1 MAAAAVARWAPPTA
15 SDADA
20 MVSLNR
26 TPKAKKAKARKA
38 PASAGSIA
46 PSLPRDTNG
55 PKPASAVMPAPP
67 PRSPSEKDPGASG
80 EPRRRANPGA
90 PSPPAPVQRVATA
103 RGVLDFG
110 PSETG
115 RSRTEAVDLTR
126 VHERCP
132 VCDWVF
138 KGPQGIPGHYKKHIA
153 ADVSA
158 DAAKA
163 ALDAFTAHVVKKSED
178 KRRAAVEEKRRREA
192 ARQASARQA
201 ALELRRRR
209 EAEGVT
215 ERSQQPRVEHD
226 REVAGDGLEAFPTY
240 DYPETQ
246 WDGVATGLYQR
257 HMDDIAKSLREDGVL
272 VLNTAGWRRGYPFNP
287 GSRRVSGE
295 LQTALGALNAEDRF
309 PHLPECVRL
318 EGKKHVTW
326 PRNVAKANVAVR
338 DYRVDH
344 GIARAM
350 DALDTVARDTLHN
363 VCRSLGFR
371 STELDALLDESPLPL
386 EEKGASTLTVFAY
399 DAARDA
405 LPSLTEFA
413 AEPHVDRTILTLVV
427 SNQRDGLRVRRADDS
442 WRTAS
447 LGRYRIAV
455 IPGHTLEHALGGAIS
470 ATTHAVSRL
479 RVPRNALV
487 FRLAARRD
495 AVVSPATPR
504 DIAARYPTQTAKELD
519 EAFERT
525 HRSVNRPP
533 EPANPARRAARATPA
548 IGRKI
553 SLTVRDQDNYK
564 LHIKTRLD
572 CEFLR
577 IFDVFRDDRGLA
589 HDAVRFLFDGSRINP
604 VQTPRDLDM
613 EDGDCIEAMMEQV
626 GD

>member
-80 EPRRRANPGA
+80 EPPRRANPGV

-240 DYPETQ
+240 DYLETQ
-246 WDGVATGLYQR
+246 
-257 HMDDIAKSLREDGVL
+257 
-272 VLNTAGWRRGYPFNP
+272 
-287 GSRRVSGE
+287 
-295 LQTALGALNAEDRF
+295 
-309 PHLPECVRL
+309 
-318 EGKKHVTW
+318 
-326 PRNVAKANVAVR
+326 
-338 DYRVDH
+338 
-344 GIARAM
+344 
-350 DALDTVARDTLHN
+350 
-363 VCRSLGFR
+363 
-371 STELDALLDESPLPL
+371 
-386 EEKGASTLTVFAY
+386 
-399 DAARDA
+399 
-405 LPSLTEFA
+405 
-413 AEPHVDRTILTLVV
+413 
-427 SNQRDGLRVRRADDS
+427 
-442 WRTAS
+442 
-447 LGRYRIAV
+447 
-455 IPGHTLEHALGGAIS
+455 
-470 ATTHAVSRL
+470 
-479 RVPRNALV
+479 
-487 FRLAARRD
+487 
-495 AVVSPATPR
+495 
-504 DIAARYPTQTAKELD
+504 
-519 EAFERT
+519 
-525 HRSVNRPP
+525 
-533 EPANPARRAARATPA
+533 
-548 IGRKI
+548 
-553 SLTVRDQDNYK
+553 
-564 LHIKTRLD
+564 
-572 CEFLR
+572 
-577 IFDVFRDDRGLA
+577 
-589 HDAVRFLFDGSRINP
+589 
-604 VQTPRDLDM
+604 
-613 EDGDCIEAMMEQV
+613 
-626 GD
+626 

>member
-1 MAAAAVARWAPPTA
+1 MAAAAVARCAPPT
-15 SDADA
+15 
-20 MVSLNR
+20 
-26 TPKAKKAKARKA
+26 
-38 PASAGSIA
+38 
-46 PSLPRDTNG
+46 
-55 PKPASAVMPAPP
+55 
-67 PRSPSEKDPGASG
+67 
-80 EPRRRANPGA
+80 ANPGA

-115 RSRTEAVDLTR
+115 RSRAEAADLTR

-132 VCDWVF
+132 VCDMVF
-138 KGPQGIPGHYKKHIA
+138 NGPQGIPGHYKKHIA

-158 DAAKA
+158 AKA
-163 ALDAFTAHVVKKSED
+163 ALDAFTAHVAKKRED
-178 KRRAAVEEKRRREA
+178 KRRALAVEKRRREEA
-192 ARQASARQA
+192 ARQASERRA

-226 REVAGDGLEAFPTY
+226 PSDDPSDGLEAFPTY

-246 WDGVATGLYQR
+246 WDGVATERYQR
-257 HMDDIAKSLREDGVL
+257 HMDDIAKSLLEDGVL
-272 VLNTAGWRRGYPFNP
+272 VLNTKGWRRGIPFDS
-287 GSRRVSGE
+287 GSSRRVSEE
-295 LQTALGALNAEDRF
+295 LETALGALNAENPF

-326 PRNVAKANVAVR
+326 PRNVSKAKVAVR
-338 DYRVDH
+338 DRGVDY

-371 STELDALLDESPLPL
+371 STELDALLDESPLPS

-427 SNQRDGLRVRRADDS
+427 SNERDGLRVRRADDS

-447 LGRYRIAV
+447 LGRNRIAV
-455 IPGHTLEHALGGAIS
+455 IPGRTLEHALGGAIK

-479 RVPRNALV
+479 RVPRNTLV
-487 FRLAARRD
+487 FRLAARPD

-533 EPANPARRAARATPA
+533 EPDNPARRAAHATPA
-548 IGRKI
+548 IGRAINLK
-553 SLTVRDQDNYK
+553 VRDIGDKYG
-564 LHIKTRLD
+564 LHFKATLD
-572 CEFLR
+572 CQFSK
-577 IFDVFRDDRGLA
+577 IFDAFCRRRGLNR
-589 HDAVRFLFDGSRINP
+589 DKVRFLFDGQILETH
-604 VQTPRDLDM
+604 QTPNDFDM
-613 EDGDCIEAMMEQV
+613 EDGDCIDAMMKQV

>member
-1 MAAAAVARWAPPTA
+1 MPPHEFPTDGTLYVDPRPDMDPELA
-15 SDADA
+15 SQ
-20 MVSLNR
+20 LK
-26 TPKAKKAKARKA
+26 TLQGK
-38 PASAGSIA
+38 
-46 PSLPRDTNG
+46 LRDIVDIVTTFQEATTTTNEEDL
-55 PKPASAVMPAPP
+55 P
-67 PRSPSEKDPGASG
+67 PRPRLDEQYRAIKACCKNASEWFQKERARIQAS
-80 EPRRRANPGA
+80 
-90 PSPPAPVQRVATA
+90 TM
-103 RGVLDFG
+103 
-110 PSETG
+110 
-115 RSRTEAVDLTR
+115 
-126 VHERCP
+126 
-132 VCDWVF
+132 
-138 KGPQGIPGHYKKHIA
+138 
-153 ADVSA
+153 SA
-158 DAAKA
+158 DDKTEWSTR
-163 ALDAFTAHVVKKSED
+163 LDDDGTFG
-178 KRRAAVEEKRRREA
+178 VEEA

-209 EAEGVT
+209 AAEGVT

-246 WDGVATGLYQR
+246 WDGVATERYQT

-272 VLNTAGWRRGYPFNP
+272 VLNTKGWRRGIPFNR
-287 GSRRVSGE
+287 GSRRVSEE
-295 LQTALGALNAEDRF
+295 LQTALGALNAENRF

-326 PRNVAKANVAVR
+326 PRNVAKANVTVR
-338 DYRVDH
+338 DRGVDY

-399 DAARDA
+399 DAAKDA
-405 LPSLTEFA
+405 LLSLTEFA

-447 LGRYRIAV
+447 LGPNRIAV
-455 IPGHTLEHALGGAIS
+455 IPGCTLEHALGGAIS

-479 RVPRNALV
+479 RVTRNALV
-487 FRLAARRD
+487 FRLAARPD
-495 AVVSPATPR
+495 AVVSPATRR

-553 SLTVRDQDNYK
+553 SLTVRDQDNYE

-572 CEFLR
+572 WEFLR

-613 EDGDCIEAMMEQV
+613 EDGDCIQAMMEQV

>member
-1 MAAAAVARWAPPTA
+1 
-15 SDADA
+15 
-20 MVSLNR
+20 
-26 TPKAKKAKARKA
+26 
-38 PASAGSIA
+38 
-46 PSLPRDTNG
+46 
-55 PKPASAVMPAPP
+55 
-67 PRSPSEKDPGASG
+67 
-80 EPRRRANPGA
+80 
-90 PSPPAPVQRVATA
+90 
-103 RGVLDFG
+103 
-110 PSETG
+110 
-115 RSRTEAVDLTR
+115 
-126 VHERCP
+126 
-132 VCDWVF
+132 
-138 KGPQGIPGHYKKHIA
+138 
-153 ADVSA
+153 
-158 DAAKA
+158 
-163 ALDAFTAHVVKKSED
+163 
-178 KRRAAVEEKRRREA
+178 
-192 ARQASARQA
+192 
-201 ALELRRRR
+201 
-209 EAEGVT
+209 
-215 ERSQQPRVEHD
+215 
-226 REVAGDGLEAFPTY
+226 
-240 DYPETQ
+240 
-246 WDGVATGLYQR
+246 
-257 HMDDIAKSLREDGVL
+257 
-272 VLNTAGWRRGYPFNP
+272 
-287 GSRRVSGE
+287 
-295 LQTALGALNAEDRF
+295 
-309 PHLPECVRL
+309 LPECVRL
-318 EGKKHVTW
+318 EGKKYVTW

-533 EPANPARRAARATPA
+533 EPANPAPRAARATPA
-548 IGRKI
+548 IGREIHLKVKD
-553 SLTVRDQDNYK
+553 LTNYV
-564 LHIKTRLD
+564 LRIKTTLD
-572 CEFLR
+572 CQFLK
-577 IFDVFRDDRGLA
+577 IFEAFCDDRRHA
-589 HDAVRFLFDGSRINP
+589 HDTVRFLFKSSQIHSR
-604 VQTPRDLDM
+604 QTPRNLGM
-613 EDGDCIEAMMEQV
+613 KDGDCIYAVHKMC

>member
-1 MAAAAVARWAPPTA
+1 
-15 SDADA
+15 
-20 MVSLNR
+20 
-26 TPKAKKAKARKA
+26 
-38 PASAGSIA
+38 
-46 PSLPRDTNG
+46 
-55 PKPASAVMPAPP
+55 
-67 PRSPSEKDPGASG
+67 
-80 EPRRRANPGA
+80 
-90 PSPPAPVQRVATA
+90 
-103 RGVLDFG
+103 
-110 PSETG
+110 
-115 RSRTEAVDLTR
+115 
-126 VHERCP
+126 
-132 VCDWVF
+132 
-138 KGPQGIPGHYKKHIA
+138 
-153 ADVSA
+153 
-158 DAAKA
+158 
-163 ALDAFTAHVVKKSED
+163 
-178 KRRAAVEEKRRREA
+178 
-192 ARQASARQA
+192 
-201 ALELRRRR
+201 LELRRRR

-226 REVAGDGLEAFPTY
+226 REVADDGLEAFPTY
-240 DYPETQ
+240 DYLETQ
-246 WDGVATGLYQR
+246 WDGVATERYQT

-272 VLNTAGWRRGYPFNP
+272 VLNTAGWRRGIPFNR
-287 GSRRVSGE
+287 GSRRVSEE
-295 LQTALGALNAEDRF
+295 LQTALGALNAENRF
-309 PHLPECVRL
+309 PNLPECVRL

-326 PRNVAKANVAVR
+326 PRNVAKANVTVR
-338 DYRVDH
+338 DRGVDY

-553 SLTVRDQDNYK
+553 NVTVRDQDNYK

-577 IFDVFRDDRGLA
+577 IFDAFRDDRGLA

-604 VQTPRDLDM
+604 LLTPRDLDM

>member
-1 MAAAAVARWAPPTA
+1 
-15 SDADA
+15 
-20 MVSLNR
+20 
-26 TPKAKKAKARKA
+26 
-38 PASAGSIA
+38 
-46 PSLPRDTNG
+46 
-55 PKPASAVMPAPP
+55 
-67 PRSPSEKDPGASG
+67 
-80 EPRRRANPGA
+80 
-90 PSPPAPVQRVATA
+90 
-103 RGVLDFG
+103 
-110 PSETG
+110 
-115 RSRTEAVDLTR
+115 

-132 VCDWVF
+132 VCDKVF
-138 KGPQGIPGHYKKHIA
+138 NKVFPQGIPNHYKKHIAAYKKHIA

-163 ALDAFTAHVVKKSED
+163 ALDAFTAKAALDAFTAHVAKKRED

-246 WDGVATGLYQR
+246 WDGVATERYQA

-272 VLNTAGWRRGYPFNP
+272 VLNTAGWRRGIPFNR
-287 GSRRVSGE
+287 GSRRVSEE
-295 LQTALGALNAEDRF
+295 LQTALGALNAENRF
-309 PHLPECVRL
+309 PNLPECVRL

-326 PRNVAKANVAVR
+326 PRNVAKANVTVR
-338 DYRVDH
+338 DRGVDY

-399 DAARDA
+399 DAARDS

-427 SNQRDGLRVRRADDS
+427 SNERDGLRVRRADDS

-447 LGRYRIAV
+447 LGRNRIAV
-455 IPGHTLEHALGGAIS
+455 IPGCTLEHALGGAIS

-479 RVPRNALV
+479 RVPRNTLV
-487 FRLAARRD
+487 FRLAARPD

-533 EPANPARRAARATPA
+533 EPANPAPRAARATPA
-548 IGRKI
+548 IGREIHLKVKD
-553 SLTVRDQDNYK
+553 LTNYV
-564 LHIKTRLD
+564 LRIKTTLD
-572 CEFLR
+572 CQFLK
-577 IFDVFRDDRGLA
+577 IFEAFCDDRRHA
-589 HDAVRFLFDGSRINP
+589 HDTVRFLFKSSQIHSR
-604 VQTPRDLDM
+604 QTPRDLDM
-613 EDGDCIEAMMEQV
+613 EDGDRIDAMMEQV